1 MMLNI
6 VKKII
11 NNPLI
16 CYLPTIFT
24 VTIVITYLLRLST
37 FLCFSNIKSEQC
49 LLVNNTNIILNHP
62 IIIMIV
68 LLLAYTCFYLH
79 YSISFGNNLVARA
92 VEAIYVS
99 VSNSLTI
106 ERESKQ
112 ILLWLI
118 CYLST
123 LLFSY
128 LILPVLVIRNRF
140 LNK

>member
-1 MMLNI
+1 MLNV
-6 VKKII
+6 VKKIVD
-11 NNPLI
+11 NPLI

-24 VTIVITYLLRLST
+24 VTIVVTYLLRMST
-37 FLCFSNIKSEQC
+37 FLCFFNTISEQC
-49 LLVNNTNIILNHP
+49 LFENNTNIILNHP
-62 IIIMIV
+62 IIAMIV

-79 YSISFGNNLVARA
+79 YSISLGNNLVARA
-92 VEAIYVS
+92 VESIYVS
-99 VSNSLTI
+99 VSNTLKI

-128 LILPVLVIRNRF
+128 LILPVLVVRNRV

>member
-1 MMLNI
+1 MLNV
-6 VKKII
+6 VKKIVD
-11 NNPLI
+11 NPLI

-24 VTIVITYLLRLST
+24 VTIVVTYLLRLST
-37 FLCFSNIKSEQC
+37 FFCFFNTVSEQC
-49 LLVNNTNIILNHP
+49 LFDDNTNIILNHP
-62 IIIMIV
+62 IIAMIV

-79 YSISFGNNLVARA
+79 YSISLGNNLVARA

-99 VSNSLTI
+99 VSNTLNI

-128 LILPVLVIRNRF
+128 LILPVLVFRNRV